1 MRFVYHYDVN
11 LGPFDQK
18 EVEKELRDSGW
29 LTPIDRIAFVPIQGN
44 SYLASIC
51 EPATVG
57 E

>member
-29 LTPIDRIAFVPIQGN
+29 LTPINRIAFVPIQGN